1 MKTLQI
7 DKNNNL
13 VMVQG
18 RITVID
24 GIEACAQDTRTR
36 VGICK
41 GENPYNTEQGA
52 DYFNEILGK
61 IGGEEYIRE
70 NIRSRIL
77 DNEEIVKI
85 NNMKVSRDKTTTS
98 VTAEISSIY
107 GVFTL

>member
-7 DKNNNL
+7 DENNNL